1 MNYRD
6 TYININLDKMKH
18 NLKILSKESGKKSL
32 FCVVKAN
39 AYGHGAVPISEF
51 LTNQSEVDYLCV
63 SSLDEAVELRVAGIS
78 FPIIILGYVDPKHVM
93 ICIERNITISI
104 VSLEFLNQLLEED
117 HEISKLKAHVKIDSG
132 MNRLGIKNIHDFKE
146 VMATCEKNSIDLE
159 GIFTHYHSADALDNS
174 YILEQY
180 RKFNEFLESTNYH
193 FKWIHISNSDAVFS
207 HHDTISNAI
216 RCGLAMYGYSKKSKE
231 LQPVLSLYTHV
242 TQIKKV
248 LTNEVISYSAT
259 YKSDCDQLVAIL
271 PIGYADGL
279 NRKLQNHHLFINGN
293 PSRILGR
300 ICMDQIIIEYPDN
313 CKDEIVEII
322 GDSQNCDDIA
332 TILDTIPYEILTTL
346 SDRITRKYYLDG
358 TFKFDINF
366 RYK

>member
-1 MNYRD
+1 MKYRD
-6 TYININLDKMKH
+6 TYIKIDLDKLKH
-18 NLKILSKESGKKSL
+18 NLNTLSEESNKKSL

-39 AYGHGAVPISEF
+39 AYGHGAIPISEF
-51 LTNQSEVDYLCV
+51 LANQPEVDYLCV
-63 SSLDEAVELRVAGIS
+63 SSLDEAIELRDAGIS

-93 ICIERNITISI
+93 ICIDNNITISI
-104 VSLEFLNQLLEED
+104 VSLEFLNQLLVED
-117 HEISKLKAHVKIDSG
+117 IETSKLKAHIKIDSG
-132 MNRLGIKNIHDFKE
+132 MNRLGIKDLQDFKE
-146 VMATCEKNSIDLE
+146 IISTCETSGIKLE
-159 GIFTHYHSADALDNS
+159 GIFTHYHSADASDNR

-180 RKFNEFLESTNYH
+180 QRFNEFFKATNYH
-193 FKWIHISNSDAVFS
+193 FKWVHISNSDAVFT
-207 HHDTISNAI
+207 HHDNISNAI

-248 LTNEVISYSAT
+248 FTNEVISYSAT
-259 YKSDCDQLVAIL
+259 YKSDRDQLIAIL
-271 PIGYADGL
+271 PIGYADGI
-279 NRKLQNHHLFINGN
+279 NRKLQDHHLFINGN

-300 ICMDQIIIEYPDN
+300 ICMDQLIIEYPN
-313 CKDEIVEII
+313 SCKEEVVEVI

-332 TILDTIPYEILTTL
+332 NILETIPYEILTTL

-358 TFKFDINF
+358 IFQFDINY